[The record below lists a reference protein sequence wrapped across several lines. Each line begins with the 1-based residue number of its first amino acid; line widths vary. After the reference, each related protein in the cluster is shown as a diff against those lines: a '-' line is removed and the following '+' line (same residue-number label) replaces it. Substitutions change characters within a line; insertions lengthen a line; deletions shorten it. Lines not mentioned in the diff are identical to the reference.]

1 MFSRDITKGLSSTV
15 SSASSQKEIFD
26 PRLKQMV
33 LPEHRDAVEDAVR
46 RSKRPVRVVMERL
59 GLMSQRD
66 WAQKSSEISGLDL
79 ISLDDIPVQLPQDPR
94 LSPAFQ
100 ERKAVLLAEL
110 SDTGATA
117 IIADP
122 FDAETLRALSQL
134 FGSGLHL
141 QIATERDIE
150 AARERAAE
158 QSIGEDLPGGISGN
172 LGGKTE
178 IDDTTLHELANDAPT
193 VRFLETL
200 FTEAIEAKATDI
212 HIEPQKDGM
221 RIRLRIDG
229 ILSERPMPARALE
242 RGIVS
247 RVKILAGMDI
257 SEKRLPQDGSILHR
271 FGGSSIDMRVAT
283 APGVHGESIVL
294 RLLDTDADLGSLEAL
309 QMPPLVL
316 KSFRDAIAQPNGLI
330 LMTGPTG
337 SGKTT
342 SLHAA
347 LGDINDVGR
356 KIVTIEHPV
365 EINTPGL
372 VQIEVKPEIGLTFA
386 SILRTALRHDPDVLM
401 AGEIRDAETAEL
413 AVRAAMTGH
422 LVFSTLHTNRAG
434 EALARMMD
442 MGVPDYLLR
451 SVLRLAAA
459 QRLVRRLCPC
469 ARKASRDIGPAMIEE
484 IKAMVTLARDLPPMT
499 DWNLR
504 MATGCEACH
513 GTGYKGRVAVFETLG
528 PAELN
533 TSLAQEDQALQAK
546 GMPRAA
552 FDLITRGETSVEE
565 VVRVFGLISGM
576 QGVPRHVG

>member
-1 MFSRDITKGLSSTV
+1 MFSRDITKGPSNPAPATTSRDEF
-15 SSASSQKEIFD
+15 S
-26 PRLKQMV
+26 PHLKRMI
-33 LPEHRDAVEDAVR
+33 PAAHYNAVEDAVR
-46 RSKRPVRVVMERL
+46 RSHRPVRVVMERL
-59 GLMSQRD
+59 GIMSQRD
-66 WAQKSSEISGLDL
+66 WAKKASEISGFPLL
-79 ISLDDIPVQLPQDPR
+79 SLDDIPTSFPEDAR

-100 ERKAVLLAEL
+100 ARKAVLLSAL
-110 SDTGATA
+110 DAQGATA
-117 IIADP
+117 IVADP
-122 FDAETLRALSQL
+122 FDPDTMRALSQL
-134 FGSGLHL
+134 FGENLTL

-150 AARERAAE
+150 AARERAFAE
-158 QSIGEDLPGGISGN
+158 AEADAATDRALV
-172 LGGKTE
+172 LDGKTE

-193 VRFLETL
+193 IRFLETM
-200 FTEAIEAKATDI
+200 FSEAIEARATDI

-229 ILSERPMPARALE
+229 ILSERSMPPRTLE

-257 SEKRLPQDGSILHR
+257 SEKRLPQDGSIAQR
-271 FGGSSIDMRVAT
+271 IGGTSIDMRVAT

-294 RLLDTDADLGSLEAL
+294 RVLDNDADLGSLEAL
-309 QMPPLVL
+309 TMPTPVL
-316 KSFRDAIAQPNGLI
+316 QAFREATAQPNGLI

-342 SLHAA
+342 TLHAA
-347 LGDINDVGR
+347 LGDINEVGR
-356 KIVTIEHPV
+356 KIVTIENPV

-386 SILRTALRHDPDVLM
+386 SVLRTVLRHDPDVLM
-401 AGEIRDAETAEL
+401 VGEIRDAETAEL

-459 QRLVRRLCPC
+459 QRLVRKLCSC
-469 ARKASRDIGPAMIEE
+469 SQKASKSIGPAMIEQ
-484 IKAMVTLARDLPPMT
+484 IKAMATLAPDLPKT
-499 DWNLR
+499 ADWDLR
-504 MATGCEACH
+504 MPTGCEACH

-528 PAELN
+528 PAQL
-533 TSLAQEDQALQAK
+533 TSSLQTSDQALQAA

-552 FDLITRGETSVEE
+552 FDLIVSGETSVEE
-565 VVRVFGLISGM
+565 IIRVFGLISGM
-576 QGVPRHVG
+576 QGAPRDGA

>member
-1 MFSRDITKGLSSTV
+1 MFSRDMPKGSSGTM
-15 SSASSQKEIFD
+15 SSAPLTEALD
-26 PRLKQMV
+26 PQLQQMI
-33 LPEHRDAVEDAVR
+33 PPAHRDAVEEAVA
-46 RSKRPVRVVMERL
+46 RSRRPVRVVLERL

-66 WAQKSSEISGLDL
+66 WAKKASEISKLPL
-79 ISLDDIPVQLPQDPR
+79 VSLDDIPTRLPQDPR

-100 ERKAVLLAEL
+100 QRKAVLLSTL

-117 IIADP
+117 VVADP
-122 FDAETLRALSQL
+122 FDPDTLRALKQL
-134 FGSGLHL
+134 FGAQLEL

-150 AARERAAE
+150 AARERAVSEPDAAE
-158 QSIGEDLPGGISGN
+158 IGDTSPFPGG
-172 LGGKTE
+172 KAE

-193 VRFLETL
+193 IRFLETL
-200 FTEAIEAKATDI
+200 FAEAIEARATDI
-212 HIEPQKDGM
+212 HIEPQKEGM

-229 ILSERPMPARALE
+229 ILSERPMPARNLE

-247 RVKILAGMDI
+247 RIKILAGMDI
-257 SEKRLPQDGSILHR
+257 SEKRLPQDGSLLQK
-271 FGGSSIDMRVAT
+271 FGGAAVDMRVAT

-309 QMPPLVL
+309 TMPAPVL
-316 KSFRDAIAQPNGLI
+316 AAFREATAQPNGLI

-342 SLHAA
+342 TLHAA

-356 KIVTIEHPV
+356 KIVTIENPV
-365 EINTPGL
+365 EINTAGL

-386 SILRTALRHDPDVLM
+386 SILRTVLRHDPDVLM
-401 AGEIRDAETAEL
+401 VGEIRDAETAEL

-469 ARKASRDIGPAMIEE
+469 ARKASKAIGPAMVTQV
-484 IKAMVTLARDLPPMT
+484 KAMADLAQDLPPVE
-499 DWNLR
+499 DWDLR
-504 MATGCEACH
+504 MAHGCEACH

-528 PAELN
+528 PAQLDVSF
-533 TSLAQEDQALQAK
+533 TQHTQANQVA

-552 FDLITRGETSVEE
+552 FDLIATGVTSVEE
-565 VVRVFGLISGM
+565 VVRVFGLITGL
-576 QGVPRHVG
+576 QKVPCDVAG